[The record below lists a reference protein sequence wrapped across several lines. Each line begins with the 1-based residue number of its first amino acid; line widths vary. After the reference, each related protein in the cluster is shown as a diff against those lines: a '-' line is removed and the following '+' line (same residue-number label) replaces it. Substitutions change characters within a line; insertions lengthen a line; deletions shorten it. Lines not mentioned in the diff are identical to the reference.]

1 MADPIAMS
9 RDDLVPESRASSS
22 TPAVNKTQGMDVVS
36 PADEP
41 RSKVQIAAILLAL
54 NLALFVAALDQTI
67 VSTALPTIASELH
80 SASGY
85 TWVGSAYLL
94 ANAAAAPI
102 WAKLSDIWGR
112 KIILLTSV
120 AWFFVSS
127 IICATAPSMSVLIA
141 GRALQGVG
149 GGALI
154 QVTIITIS
162 DLFSM
167 RLRTLF
173 IGLMEFMWAL
183 AGGIG
188 PIVGGV
194 FSESVSWRWCFWVNL
209 PISGTAF
216 FLLLFFLDVHNPRT
230 KVVEGIMAID
240 FLGSLCVL
248 GLTLM
253 LLLGLDFGGVI
264 FPWSS
269 PKVICLIVFGV
280 VMGGLF
286 ILSEKKYARYPLMP
300 LGIFSHPSNVAC
312 LVVTFCH
319 GFIFIAAEYFL
330 PLYFQSVKQATP
342 IHSGIYILPL
352 TLCEAFMGIMS
363 GLIIHRTGRYQ
374 ELIWVGM
381 ALCTL
386 GMGLYIYIDA
396 STPLATILGLEVVEG
411 LGAGMLF
418 EPPLIAM
425 QALVKQDD
433 VATATATLGFIRN
446 LATSMSIVIAGVVIQ
461 NSMASKSSA
470 LRAAGLSPKLLSE
483 FTGGDAAANVELIKN
498 IPDVGQRNAVKAAFA
513 FSLQRTWILMTAVS
527 AFGLV
532 ASFFIVRSHLS
543 KEHTET
549 KTGIKE
555 KETPSTS

>member
-1 MADPIAMS
+1 
-9 RDDLVPESRASSS
+9 
-22 TPAVNKTQGMDVVS
+22 
-36 PADEP
+36 
-41 RSKVQIAAILLAL
+41 
-54 NLALFVAALDQTI
+54 
-67 VSTALPTIASELH
+67 
-80 SASGY
+80 
-85 TWVGSAYLL
+85 
-94 ANAAAAPI
+94 
-102 WAKLSDIWGR
+102 
-112 KIILLTSV
+112 
-120 AWFFVSS
+120 
-127 IICATAPSMSVLIA
+127 
-141 GRALQGVG
+141 
-149 GGALI
+149 
-154 QVTIITIS
+154 
-162 DLFSM
+162 M
-167 RLRTLF
+167 RL
-173 IGLMEFMWAL
+173 G
-183 AGGIG
+183 
-188 PIVGGV
+188 
-194 FSESVSWRWCFWVNL
+194 CFWVNL

-216 FLLLFFLDVHNPRT
+216 VLLLFFLDVHNPRT

-240 FLGSLCVL
+240 FLGSLCIL

-286 ILSEKKYARYPLMP
+286 ILSEKKVARYPLMP
-300 LGIFSHPSNVAC
+300 LGVFSHPSNIAV

-319 GFIFIAAEYFL
+319 GFVSCSSTCLHDLLTDSTTKLFIAAEYFL

-363 GLIIHRTGRYQ
+363 GIIIHRTGRYQ
-374 ELIWVGM
+374 ELIWTGM

-461 NSMASKSSA
+461 NSMASRSSA
-470 LRAAGLSPKLLSE
+470 LAAAGLSPKRIAD
-483 FTGGDAAANVELIKN
+483 FTGGDASANVEMIKD
-498 IPDVGQRNAVKAAFA
+498 IVDVGQRNAVKDAFA

-532 ASFFIVRSHLS
+532 ASFFIVKSHLS

-555 KETPSTS
+555 KEQPTTT

>member
-1 MADPIAMS
+1 
-9 RDDLVPESRASSS
+9 
-22 TPAVNKTQGMDVVS
+22 MDVVS
-36 PADEP
+36 TADEP
-41 RSKVQIAAILLAL
+41 RSKLKIAAILVAL

-300 LGIFSHPSNVAC
+300 LGIFSHSSNVAC

-363 GLIIHRTGRYQ
+363 GIIIHRTGRYQ
-374 ELIWVGM
+374 ELIWAGM

-483 FTGGDAAANVELIKN
+483 FTGGDAAANVEMIKN
-498 IPDVGQRNAVKAAFA
+498 IVDVGQRNAVKEAFA

-527 AFGLV
+527 AFGLA
-532 ASFFIVRSHLS
+532 ASFFIVRSQLS